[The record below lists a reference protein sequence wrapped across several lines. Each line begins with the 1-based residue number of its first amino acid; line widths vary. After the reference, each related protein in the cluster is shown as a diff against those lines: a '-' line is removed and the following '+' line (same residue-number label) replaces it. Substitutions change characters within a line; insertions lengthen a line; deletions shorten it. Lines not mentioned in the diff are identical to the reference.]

1 MKDTPFVIRDTE
13 EDKVSY
19 YQDYNS
25 GKFNNTINKF
35 GNSSAI
41 LFKKRLMSFVA
52 KNK

>member
-1 MKDTPFVIRDTE
+1 MRETPFVVRDTE
-13 EDKVSY
+13 DDKSKY
-19 YQDYNS
+19 REDYND

-41 LFKKRLMSFVA
+41 LFKKRLMSFIP